1 MLKCRRSYKSGDVE
15 GLNTRV
21 VSDSIYFTYTYIHT
35 FSEVIA
41 AEVNELFYPF
51 LNYRIV
57 KMEWLTLDTFLVLIQ
72 ETVGTVDWNGAKFSM
87 MLCII
92 WDPGILN
99 LWEAP
104 RILSAQPALWKWT
117 TMSVLLQLIFGERFF
132 CKSKYYNIHITL
144 LLLLTSTTHI
154 NARIT

>member
-1 MLKCRRSYKSGDVE
+1 MFFADNTLYFWKYPEDEEKQAPIEHESISLHNCTTEIVGPTPREVCSRQNTYMLKCRRSYKSGDVE

-57 KMEWLTLDTFLVLIQ
+57 KME
-72 ETVGTVDWNGAKFSM
+72 
-87 MLCII
+87 
-92 WDPGILN
+92 
-99 LWEAP
+99 
-104 RILSAQPALWKWT
+104 
-117 TMSVLLQLIFGERFF
+117 
-132 CKSKYYNIHITL
+132 
-144 LLLLTSTTHI
+144 
-154 NARIT
+154 